1 MKIVTWNSQSK
12 FAENFKEI
20 KKQNADIYVIQECE
34 NPQITKSEE
43 YRDFASN
50 SIWVGDNKNYG
61 LGIFAGDDVK
71 LDLVDLDNAG
81 LRYFIPV
88 RVNDDFNLLGIWTNP
103 DMKGNKVVYY
113 PKEVTRYYELHK
125 DSGFFNQ
132 DMVMCGDFNI
142 DLALKNKTDKG
153 YFIKL
158 LEEYFS
164 DLFREKKT
172 IDDISLDLVIMAPEE
187 IRRLEENE

>member
-71 LDLVDLDNAG
+71 LDLVGA
-81 LRYFIPV
+81 V
-88 RVNDDFNLLGIWTNP
+88 
-103 DMKGNKVVYY
+103 
-113 PKEVTRYYELHK
+113 
-125 DSGFFNQ
+125 SGF
-132 DMVMCGDFNI
+132 DYRRAVDTIETNI
-142 DLALKNKTDKG
+142 NEPATAKVRALQLYDLNGRRIVTAQKGIQIVKKMMSDGTVKTQKV
-153 YFIKL
+153 IK
-158 LEEYFS
+158 
-164 DLFREKKT
+164 
-172 IDDISLDLVIMAPEE
+172 
-187 IRRLEENE
+187 